1 MSRYAEVVEGCRRA
15 GMAVEREL
23 VAIGIIA
30 GTIEV
35 SRVQELYKIAGVRDV
50 EPSRSN
56 YRLDTPQNQK
66 S

>member
-1 MSRYAEVVEGCRRA
+1 
-15 GMAVEREL
+15 MAVEREL